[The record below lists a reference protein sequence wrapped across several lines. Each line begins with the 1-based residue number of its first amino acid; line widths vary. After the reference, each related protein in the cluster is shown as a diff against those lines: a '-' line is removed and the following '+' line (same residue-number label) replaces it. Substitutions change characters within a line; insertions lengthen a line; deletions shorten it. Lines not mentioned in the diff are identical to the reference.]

1 MRLAMQTKLQKIRA
15 LDLPVDDRGYTLD
28 INNKPVHLDNNPTLC
43 KYNTKLPLTNKHI
56 EEIYKCSESIF
67 YFIEN
72 YVQIFTLDNG
82 WIVPDLRSY
91 QYDILGLYNE
101 KRFINILAGR
111 QSGKSASTNLYILW
125 KILFNSDTIVGM
137 AANKQDM
144 SKENLGRLKE
154 YYENL
159 PIWLK
164 VGVKVW
170 NATYISL
177 ENGSKVYTSAAS
189 KTSFRGLGISI
200 CWIDEVSFL
209 PKNIWDDFSSSVLP
223 TISSGSKSQVIN
235 TSTPKGTSNQW
246 YHMWR
251 GGSTEEA
258 TTSYT
263 NYKVEWYDVPGRDQ
277 AWKDNMI
284 KTLTGGAVE
293 FAQEFA
299 CDFQGSSDTLVDIS
313 ALKSLKAIEPIY
325 CDQFIKGFNQFEE
338 LNESSN
344 YIVSVDP
351 SKDGKDSFSI
361 QVIDISNF
369 PFKQVAVANLMV
381 NYLKMPSILLE
392 IAEYYN
398 HAFVVIE
405 NNEGAGQSIADK
417 LYDVYE
423 YDHMYKDK
431 LKQFY
436 GFRTTAKTRREILSH
451 LKIFI
456 ENGKLIIHDK
466 GTIDQLFNF
475 ISKNGKYQAD
485 SGAHDDLVMS
495 LAISFAPFLNNNAF
509 SNYDTFIKSLELVDN
524 TESDDEVMKTISI
537 GYFDDGIVEESSSNS
552 WGDLDNINDF
562 NSRNSFDHNPEFDN
576 QGW

>member
-1 MRLAMQTKLQKIRA
+1 MNKIQE
-15 LDLPVDDRGYTLD
+15 LMLPVDERGYTLD
-28 INNKPVHLDNNPTLC
+28 INSKPVHLDNNPTLY
-43 KYNTKLPLTNKHI
+43 KPNTKLPLTNAHI
-56 EEIYKCSESIF
+56 GEIYKCSQDIF

-72 YVQIFTLDNG
+72 YVQIFTLDDG
-82 WIVPDLRSY
+82 WIIPQLRSY
-91 QYDILGLYNE
+91 QHDMLKLYSE

-125 KILFNSDTIVGM
+125 KILFNPDTIVGM

-144 SKENLGRLKE
+144 SKENLSRLKE
-154 YYENL
+154 YYENI

-177 ENGSKVYTSAAS
+177 ENGSKVYTAAAS

-200 CWIDEVSFL
+200 CWVDEVSFL
-209 PKNIWDDFSSSVLP
+209 PKNIWEDFSSSVLP
-223 TISSGSKSQVIN
+223 TISSGSRSQVIN

-246 YHMWR
+246 YYIWKAA
-251 GGSTEEA
+251 EENIS
-258 TTSYT
+258 SYT
-263 NYKVEWYDVPGRDQ
+263 NYKVEWYDVPGRDE

-284 KTLTGGAVE
+284 KTLSGGAVE

-299 CDFQGSSDTLVDIS
+299 CDWQGSSDTLIDIR
-313 ALKSLKAIEPIY
+313 ALKMIKTSQPIY
-325 CDQFIKGFNQFEE
+325 TNNFIQGFNQFEE
-338 LNESSN
+338 LEETHN
-344 YIVSVDP
+344 YIVAVDP
-351 SKDGKDSFSI
+351 SKDGKDAFSI
-361 QVIDISNF
+361 QVTDISSF
-369 PFKQVAVANLMV
+369 PFKQVATANLMV
-381 NYLKMPSILLE
+381 NYLKMPSILAE

-398 HAFVVIE
+398 HAFVIIE

-417 LYDVYE
+417 LFDVYE

-431 LKQFY
+431 KKLFY

-456 ENGKLIIHDK
+456 ENGKFIINDK
-466 GTIDQLFNF
+466 KTIDQLFNF

-495 LAISFAPFLNNNAF
+495 LALTFAPFLNNSSF
-509 SNYDTFIKSLELVDN
+509 SDYDTFIKSIELNDS
-524 TESDDEVMKTISI
+524 TEEDEDIMKTINI
-537 GYFDDGIVEESSSNS
+537 GFFDDGTTASNTNEY
-552 WGDLDNINDF
+552 WGDSPDGGYGE
-562 NSRNSFDHNPEFDN
+562 HNFMNYGYDREDY
-576 QGW
+576 